1 MKKIFKKNQIIIT
14 ALAVMIA
21 AAGYISYSDA
31 QLKGKKDKTAK
42 TETSSETET
51 SVNMDQVLQDMENLD
66 LDVTDETGA
75 ATAGDG
81 TDATASGEESSG
93 TESQPQ
99 ETPGEAVLTG
109 ASTYMAQARIE
120 REQIRSQNKES
131 LLSIINNEALSETE
145 KESAIASMVNMTDLV
160 EKEAAAELLLEAK
173 GFPDVVVNLTGET
186 ADIVVPDTKVDD
198 ASRAQILPKEKK
210 QHIYYILDTDSADYD
225 KMKQY
230 GKHVIPFMSFRH
242 ILYSLVANLYI
253 ASDSKKHL
261 YTWRAKPNVISNRIS
276 KHNILFLQHGVTALK
291 RVHPIFGM
299 KGSSPMTHFTTTSR
313 FEHKIIVE
321 NFGYEDGDAPI
332 LGFTRWDVLEDTSKP
347 EEKIILAMPTWRSWL
362 EEKSAEEFKASD
374 YYKNYMKLLQSQKLA
389 RILKEND
396 VKLIFYIHPKFKDYL
411 SEFNVSGDNIE
422 LIPFGTEPL
431 NEIMKKC
438 SMLITDY
445 SSVCWDVCYLDK
457 PVLFYQFDYDMY
469 MQAHG
474 SYLDMEHELFG
485 ERYTEYEKLI
495 DGIEE
500 YIHNEFKEKEE
511 YTKLKDYYFE
521 YRDNDNS
528 KRTYEYIISKGY

>member
-1 MKKIFKKNQIIIT
+1 
-14 ALAVMIA
+14 
-21 AAGYISYSDA
+21 
-31 QLKGKKDKTAK
+31 
-42 TETSSETET
+42 
-51 SVNMDQVLQDMENLD
+51 
-66 LDVTDETGA
+66 
-75 ATAGDG
+75 
-81 TDATASGEESSG
+81 
-93 TESQPQ
+93 
-99 ETPGEAVLTG
+99 
-109 ASTYMAQARIE
+109 
-120 REQIRSQNKES
+120 
-131 LLSIINNEALSETE
+131 
-145 KESAIASMVNMTDLV
+145 
-160 EKEAAAELLLEAK
+160 
-173 GFPDVVVNLTGET
+173 
-186 ADIVVPDTKVDD
+186 
-198 ASRAQILPKEKK
+198 
-210 QHIYYILDTDSADYD
+210 
-225 KMKQY
+225 
-230 GKHVIPFMSFRH
+230 
-242 ILYSLVANLYI
+242 
-253 ASDSKKHL
+253 
-261 YTWRAKPNVISNRIS
+261 
-276 KHNILFLQHGVTALK
+276 
-291 RVHPIFGM
+291 
-299 KGSSPMTHFTTTSR
+299 
-313 FEHKIIVE
+313 
-321 NFGYEDGDAPI
+321 
-332 LGFTRWDVLEDTSKP
+332 
-347 EEKIILAMPTWRSWL
+347 MPTWRSWL

-500 YIHNEFKEKEE
+500 YIHNGFKEKEE

-528 KRTYEYIISKGY
+528 KRTYEYIISKGYRFVQRLRNLDGNMGTYYQA